1 MKQDW
6 ASGNLETVI
15 ISCWLSGTSWLIVIR
30 PQQLNSLCLQ
40 KQGHFIFK
48 GLHPSGCPVPCSVR
62 AAGSWVPTW
71 REAVITVALPEVFLL
86 VYQVMAGG
94 FYPPICKFTRRF
106 GGRAGGWLIHC
117 LQPNKD
123 YHLTLNIWKKNHVFL
138 IYQLLS
144 YGDAMAWI
152 SQLLYSCI
160 IYHRIHHN
168 WCQFQTNDTICTDE
182 EAFMAQQ
189 VAMQL
194 TGGLNVYNNS
204 IKNIKQKGMPYITS
218 LQVKKQNKKTH
229 LFTGTYSAVLL

>member
-6 ASGNLETVI
+6 ACGKLETVI

-94 FYPPICKFTRRF
+94 FYPLICKSTRRF
-106 GGRAGGWLIHC
+106 GGRAGGWLIHWWQC
-117 LQPNKD
+117 SFHSKLC
-123 YHLTLNIWKKNHVFL
+123 
-138 IYQLLS
+138 S
-144 YGDAMAWI
+144 YWLKGCDNAI
-152 SQLLYSCI
+152 LPVC
-160 IYHRIHHN
+160 
-168 WCQFQTNDTICTDE
+168 E
-182 EAFMAQQ
+182 K
-189 VAMQL
+189 
-194 TGGLNVYNNS
+194 NNS
-204 IKNIKQKGMPYITS
+204 VVPNS
-218 LQVKKQNKKTH
+218 LC
-229 LFTGTYSAVLL
+229 